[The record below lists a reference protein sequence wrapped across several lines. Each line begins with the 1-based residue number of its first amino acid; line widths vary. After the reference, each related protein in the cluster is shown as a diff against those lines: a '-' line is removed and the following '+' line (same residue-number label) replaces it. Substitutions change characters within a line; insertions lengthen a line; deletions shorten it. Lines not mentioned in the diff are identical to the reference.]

1 MNKSF
6 ALCLLMVLVTMS
18 AFAVEAPATPTAPV
32 EPAAIAPA
40 APAAGVWQSFFPQ
53 GLIDSQGK
61 AVDPKSLDGKIVAL
75 YFSAHWCPP
84 CKAFSPVLVKFR
96 DANSKDFEVVF
107 VSADK
112 DEASQFEY
120 MKEVNMAWPTL
131 KFRSDAA
138 EALVKKYNIE
148 GIPTLIILNPKG
160 EVLTADGRAEVESA
174 PDTCLAGWKAK
185 AEGK

>member
-1 MNKSF
+1 MKKS
-6 ALCLLMVLVTMS
+6 LLLSLLMVFVTMS
-18 AFAVEAPATPTAPV
+18 VFAAAPETPAPAPATEVKAD
-32 EPAAIAPA
+32 AAAG
-40 APAAGVWQSFFPQ
+40 GVWQTFFPQ
-53 GLIDSQGK
+53 GLIDSQSK
-61 AVDPKSLDGKIVAL
+61 AVDLKALEGKIVAL

-112 DEASQFEY
+112 DEAAQMEY
-120 MKEVNMAWPTL
+120 MKEVNMSWPTV

-138 EALVKKYNIE
+138 EALVKKYSVE

-160 EVLTADGRAEVESA
+160 EVITADGRAEVESA